1 MDLSFSVRF
10 LIILALAA
18 SIVTV
23 QTTEVSTV
31 AEMKM
36 RRLGGKTLPSPP
48 PPPVPNTRMSHIPPV
63 RPPPMALHV

>member
-23 QTTEVSTV
+23 QTTEVST
-31 AEMKM
+31 EMKM